1 MTRRLYFTEKH
12 DQASVL
18 AQTLGGSNAGQKSS
32 GYYDCA
38 GGHRVI
44 WAYGHLFRLKLPEEI
59 NPEWATWRME
69 DLPLDIQR
77 FDYVLDDRGDLGA
90 LKKRQFFVLKQSL
103 PEFDEVVI
111 ATDDDREGEV
121 IGWLPLTLLG
131 YKGPVKRITYTQIDV
146 KAFRVAL
153 DNIREGAAFKNRFH
167 EGLARA
173 AIDMIVGL
181 NASRVTSL
189 AFGQERSDIP
199 TSAGRV
205 QTPVLNLVGERCDE
219 IANFVSRPYFEFIAK
234 GTIDGVEL
242 ELAYAPAEKVLDA
255 GEAERICQTIPD
267 TAELFVRHEDK
278 RTAPP
283 KLFNLNALQGAAST
297 QFGFSPAKT
306 LEIIN
311 KLYIA
316 GILTYPRGLPRVL
329 PEAMSSD
336 TGGLLYHLAKID
348 ELETGGLA
356 SLIADH
362 GFSYRKEVYNDREMA
377 GHSHHAIIPNP
388 NRIEA
393 TTLNL
398 SSLEPDEKKIFLLVV
413 RVFIAAHLPDYRYR
427 ATVIGFEHDGKT
439 FKSQV
444 DIPVSQGWKAIYDEP
459 DDSDEAS
466 GDDDIGKSPILP
478 DIKPGDVL
486 AGIETAIVS
495 KKTRPPKYYS
505 VKTLLE
511 KMAALGLGAP
521 STFDKYE
528 TTLRNRMYIE
538 GPQAKVEV
546 TSRGDESLRFWRKYA
561 EILTSPDLTIDIE
574 ARLAALSKGDVA
586 YADVLSYAKDM
597 TGAIVRSIKGAPPG
611 SVDMERVRVSRPPS
625 IKLRRYVKKAAE
637 SIGVELPSG
646 LLSSASACSAWLE
659 NHKSEIDA
667 AFSKPTEKE
676 LWLVDAILNG
686 KSELVF
692 PEEDRSDRE
701 KISAFIS
708 AHLDHARP
716 APSESMLA
724 YAQKRADEL
733 GVQIPIDARR
743 YKERLAEWMKD
754 HPVRPSAK
762 QLDYVRK
769 VAETLGIK
777 PPEHFE
783 VSSDICRAFLDEN
796 AGKAGSSGSKGG
808 SGRKGLRKRG
818 SSRKHTRRRTA

>member
-1 MTRRLYFTEKH
+1 MTRRLFFTEKP
-12 DQASVL
+12 DQANVL
-18 AQTLGGSNAGQKSS
+18 AQTLGGYNAGQKSS

-77 FDYVLDDRGDLGA
+77 FDYVLDERGDIGS

-146 KAFRVAL
+146 KAFRVAIE
-153 DNIREGAAFKNRFH
+153 NIQDGAFFRNRFH

-181 NASRVTSL
+181 NSSRVSTL
-189 AFGQERSDIP
+189 AFGQERDDIP

-219 IANFVSRPYFEFIAK
+219 IANFVSQLYHELIAR
-234 GTIDGVEL
+234 GTVGGVDI
-242 ELAYAPAEKVLDA
+242 ELAYAPTEKIFDAEQA
-255 GEAERICQTIPD
+255 ESIRQSIPEA
-267 TAELFVRHEDK
+267 AELFVRHEDK
-278 RTAPP
+278 RTSPP

-316 GILTYPRGLPRVL
+316 GVLTYPRALPRVL
-329 PEAMSSD
+329 PESMSSD
-336 TGGLLYHLAKID
+336 TGSLLFYLAKVP
-348 ELETGGLA
+348 ELETGGLGA
-356 SLIADH
+356 LIADH
-362 GFSYRKEVYNDREMA
+362 GFSYRNEVYNDREMV

-393 TTLNL
+393 TTLEL
-398 SSLEPDEKKIFLLVV
+398 SRLEPDEKKIFLLVA
-413 RVFIAAHLPDYRYR
+413 RVFLAAHLPDYRYK
-427 ATVIGFEHDGKT
+427 ATVVGFEHDNRT
-439 FKSQV
+439 FKTQIDV
-444 DIPVSQGWKAIYDEP
+444 PVSLGWKAIYDEP
-459 DDSDEAS
+459 EDPEHTSEDGFRKPTVLPE
-466 GDDDIGKSPILP
+466 IKS
-478 DIKPGDVL
+478 GDVL
-486 AGIETAIVS
+486 DAIETTIVG
-495 KKTRPPKYYS
+495 KKTRPPKFYS
-505 VKTLLE
+505 VKSLLE
-511 KMAALGLGAP
+511 KMATLGLGAP

-538 GPQAKVEV
+538 GSQAKVEI

-561 EILTSPDLTIDIE
+561 EILTSPNLTIEIE
-574 ARLAALSKGDVA
+574 SRLAALSKGEMA
-586 YADVLSYAKDM
+586 YADVLSYAKEM
-597 TGAIVRSIKGAPPG
+597 TGEIVRSIKHAPPG
-611 SVDMERVRVSRPPS
+611 SVDLERVRVSRPPS

-637 SIGVELPSG
+637 TIGIKLPSG

-659 NHKSEIDA
+659 SHKSEIDA

-676 LWLVDAILNG
+676 IWLVDAILNG
-686 KSELVF
+686 NPELSF
-692 PEEDRSDRE
+692 PDEDRIDRE
-701 KISAFIS
+701 KISAFIT
-708 AHLDHARP
+708 AYRDHARP
-716 APSESMLA
+716 APSEKMLS
-724 YAQKRADEL
+724 YAQKRAEEL
-733 GVQIPIDARR
+733 GVLIPIDARQ
-743 YKERLAEWMKD
+743 YNDRLVEWLKD

-762 QLDYVRK
+762 QLDYVRN
-769 VAETLGIK
+769 VAETLGIAL
-777 PPEHFE
+777 PEHYE
-783 VSSDICRAFLDEN
+783 VSSDVCREFLDKY
-796 AGKAGSSGSKGG
+796 ADKAGSSGTKGG
-808 SGRKGLRKRG
+808 G
-818 SSRKHTRRRTA
+818 STKSPRRRTSSHKHSRRRTG

>member
-1 MTRRLYFTEKH
+1 M
-12 DQASVL
+12 
-18 AQTLGGSNAGQKSS
+18 
-32 GYYDCA
+32 
-38 GGHRVI
+38 
-44 WAYGHLFRLKLPEEI
+44 PEEI

-77 FDYVLDDRGDLGA
+77 FDYVLDDRGDLGQ
-90 LKKRQFFVLKQSL
+90 LKKRQFFALKQSL
-103 PEFDEVVI
+103 PDFDEVVI

-131 YKGPVKRITYTQIDV
+131 YKGPVKRITYSQIDV

-153 DNIREGAAFKNRFH
+153 DNIREGATFKNRFH

-181 NASRVTSL
+181 NASRVTAL
-189 AFGQERSDIP
+189 AFGQDRSDIP

-219 IANFVSRPYFEFIAK
+219 IANFVSQPYYEFLAN
-234 GTIDGVEL
+234 GTVDGLEL
-242 ELAYAPAEKVLDA
+242 ELAYAPEDKILDA
-255 GEAERICQTIPD
+255 GEAERISQTIPD

-278 RTAPP
+278 RTSPP

-311 KLYIA
+311 KLYVA

-336 TGGLLYHLAKID
+336 TGSLLYHLAKID

-356 SLIADH
+356 SLIAGH

-398 SSLEPDEKKIFLLVV
+398 SSLEPDEQKIFLLVA
-413 RVFIAAHLPDYRYR
+413 RVFIAAHLPDYCYK
-427 ATVIGFEHDGKT
+427 ATVIGFEHEGKV
-439 FKSQV
+439 FKTQIDV
-444 DIPVSQGWKAIYDEP
+444 PVSQGWKAIYDEA
-459 DDSDEAS
+459 DDADEETSEGETRRS
-466 GDDDIGKSPILP
+466 GVLP
-478 DIKPGDVL
+478 DIKSGDVFR
-486 AGIETAIVS
+486 AIETTIVS
-495 KKTRPPKYYS
+495 KKTRPQKFYS
-505 VKTLLE
+505 VKSLLA

-546 TSRGDESLRFWRKYA
+546 TTRGQESLKFWRTYA
-561 EILTSPDLTIDIE
+561 EILTSPDLTIEIE
-574 ARLAALSKGDVA
+574 ARLAALLRGEVA
-586 YADVLSYAKDM
+586 YADVLTYAREM
-597 TGAIVRSIKGAPPG
+597 TGAIVRSIKDAPPG
-611 SVDMERVRVSRPPS
+611 SVDLERVRVSRPPS

-637 SIGVELPSG
+637 IMGVGLPSG
-646 LLSSASACSAWLE
+646 ILSSASACSAWLE
-659 NHKSEIDA
+659 THKAEIDD
-667 AFSKPTEKE
+667 AFSKPSEKE

-686 KSELVF
+686 NPDLVF
-692 PEEDRSDRE
+692 PDQDRSSRE

-708 AHLDHARP
+708 AHREHARP
-716 APSESMLA
+716 APSEKMLA

-733 GVQIPIDARR
+733 GVQLPLDARR
-743 YKERLAEWMKD
+743 YNERLAEWLKD
-754 HPVRPSAK
+754 HPVPPSAK
-762 QLDYVRK
+762 QLDYARK
-769 VAETLGIK
+769 VASVLGIEL
-777 PPEHFE
+777 PEHIE
-783 VSSDICRAFLDEN
+783 VSSDICRVFLDEH
-796 AGKAGSSGSKGG
+796 ADKAGSSGGTKGG
-808 SGRKGLRKRG
+808 GSRKGMRRRAT
-818 SSRKHTRRRTA
+818 SRKQSRRRTG